1 MRCYA
6 NQLTSQ
12 LKKGLAPFYMVF
24 GEEPYQIAECVSQI
38 RQAAKQHGF
47 DEVIKFTLMQG
58 FDWQEIIA
66 QYQSMSLF
74 SARTLIEFDLNEQK
88 PGTTGSQIFKQLTE
102 LVNDDTILVLKGA
115 KASQDIQRSAW
126 FKALDKQGI
135 FVPCYPLTG
144 NHLTRWLDEQCYRLN
159 LNLHNNAKQSLIEAT
174 EGNLLAC
181 HQELEK
187 LSLLYGSDLVDQQAV
202 MQGLLNQ
209 SKFDI
214 FDLSDALLK
223 GHAEQAVKVMT
234 KLAADNT
241 EAMSIFWAINKEA
254 SNLLAMQLAR
264 LTGAN
269 MTDLYKQ
276 FNIWKN
282 QQATIQHALNRLNSK
297 VLEQIIKQLA
307 QFDAAYKQGNLI
319 APYQALTHICLV
331 FCQPLSIPLPCHPH
345 SD

>member
-102 LVNDDTILVLKGA
+102 LVNDDTILVLKGT

-223 GHAEQAVKVMT
+223 GHAEQAVNVMT
-234 KLAADNT
+234 KLAVDNT

-254 SNLLAMQLAR
+254 SNLLAMQHAR

>member
-187 LSLLYGSDLVDQQAV
+187 LSLLYGRDLVDQQAV

-254 SNLLAMQLAR
+254 SNLLAMQHAR

>member
-159 LNLHNNAKQSLIEAT
+159 LNLHNNAKQSLIETT

>member
-254 SNLLAMQLAR
+254 SNLLAMQHAR

-319 APYQALTHICLV
+319 TPYQALTHICLV

>member
-159 LNLHNNAKQSLIEAT
+159 LNLHNNAKKSLIEAT

-254 SNLLAMQLAR
+254 SNLLAMQHAR

>member
-187 LSLLYGSDLVDQQAV
+187 LSLLHGSDLVDQQAV

-254 SNLLAMQLAR
+254 SNLLAMQHAR

>member
-254 SNLLAMQLAR
+254 SNLLAMQHAR

-319 APYQALTHICLV
+319 VPYQALTHICLV

>member
-47 DEVIKFTLMQG
+47 NEVIKFTLMQG

-254 SNLLAMQLAR
+254 SNLLAMQHAR

>member
-6 NQLTSQ
+6 NQLPSQ

-24 GEEPYQIAECVSQI
+24 GEEPYQITQCVMQI
-38 RQAAKQHGF
+38 RQAAKQQGF
-47 DEVIKFTLMQG
+47 DEVIKFTLMPG

-88 PGTTGSQIFKQLTE
+88 PGTQGSQIFKQLVE
-102 LVNDDTILVLKGA
+102 LVNPDTILVLKGA
-115 KASQDIQRSAW
+115 KAGQDIQRSAW
-126 FKALDKQGI
+126 FKALDKQGV

-144 NHLTRWLDEQCYRLN
+144 NHLSRWLDDQCDSLN
-159 LNLHNNAKQSLIEAT
+159 LNLHNNAKQSLIDAT

-214 FDLSDALLK
+214 FDLSNALLQ
-223 GHAEQAVKVMT
+223 GQSEQVVKIMS
-234 KLAADNT
+234 KLADDNT

-254 SNLLAMQLAR
+254 ASLLAMQHGR
-264 LTGAN
+264 LNGAN
-269 MTDLYKQ
+269 MADLYKQ

-282 QQATIQHALNRLNSK
+282 QQATTQQALNRLNIK
-297 VLEQIIKQLA
+297 ALEQITKHLA
-307 QFDAAYKQGNLI
+307 QFDAAYKQGNLV

-331 FCQPLSIPLPCHPH
+331 FCQPVEMALPCHPAF
-345 SD
+345 D

>member
-254 SNLLAMQLAR
+254 SNLLAMQHAR